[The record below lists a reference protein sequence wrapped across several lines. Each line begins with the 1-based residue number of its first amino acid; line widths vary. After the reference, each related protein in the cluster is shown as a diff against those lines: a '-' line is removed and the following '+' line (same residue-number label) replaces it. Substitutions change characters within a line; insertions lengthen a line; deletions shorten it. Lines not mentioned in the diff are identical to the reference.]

1 MFNKNK
7 IAEDWINIGA
17 HTEQKAMNAVEEAY
31 SNKKK
36 LGLNI
41 YLGK

>member
-1 MFNKNK
+1 MTNKNK
-7 IAEDWINIGA
+7 IAKEWINIGA
-17 HTEQKAMNAVEEAY
+17 DTEQKAMKAVEEAY

-41 YLGK
+41 YL